1 MKRPTQQNQAVVV
14 SAEDAPRPGTPGTSP
29 CQRYRFPQV
38 RLEARP
44 LGALAADQVR
54 VEMAYAGICG
64 TDLHLVQSD
73 PTSGYVL
80 TSAPALIPRE
90 GRVIGHEGVGRVVAV
105 GAAVSGLRPGDFV
118 AFSSILACM
127 QCEVCRRG
135 AFNQCPQS
143 RLLGMEIDGLFASVA
158 DVPAS
163 LAHDVSSIVRGEAD
177 LRAAACLE
185 PAGVALLACE
195 NARVSPGDTVLVF
208 GGGPIGI
215 FSAML
220 SKRAFGA
227 AHVVLV
233 EPVEARRAVARQ
245 WCDAVYDVEAFFG
258 ADAGDFDVVMEGSG
272 NLANINRVFRR
283 IGPNGRVV
291 LLGRS
296 GAPLEIDSVD
306 HMITNAITVAGSR
319 GHLGGVLSRVIALY
333 RAGLLP
339 LAAVV
344 TEELDSLEALLDTLG
359 NPDGLLQNH
368 CKVLARINRQSI
380 AR

>member
-1 MKRPTQQNQAVVV
+1 MNHSLQQSQAVVV
-14 SAEDAPRPGTPGTSP
+14 RAEDAPRPGSPGISP
-29 CQRYRFPQV
+29 CHRYRFPQV
-38 RLEARP
+38 SLESRP
-44 LGALAADQVR
+44 LGELAADKVR

-73 PTSGYVL
+73 PDTGYVL
-80 TSAPALIPRE
+80 TSAPAAIPRE
-90 GRVIGHEGVGRVVAV
+90 GRVIGHEGVGRVI
-105 GAAVSGLRPGDFV
+105 AAGPAANGLRPGDFV

-127 QCEVCRRG
+127 HCEVCRRG

-143 RLLGMEIDGLFASVA
+143 LLLGMEIDGLFASVV

-163 LAHDVSSIVRGEAD
+163 LAHDVSSIVRSEAD

-195 NARVSPGDTVLVF
+195 NAKVSPGDSVLVF

-220 SKRAFGA
+220 SKRVLGA
-227 AHVVLV
+227 VHVALV
-233 EPVEARRAVARQ
+233 EPMEARRAVARE
-245 WCDAVYDVEAFFG
+245 WCDAVYDVEEFFG
-258 ADAGDFDVVMEGSG
+258 ADAGQFDVVIEGSG
-272 NLANINRVFRR
+272 NLANVNRAFRR

-296 GAPLEIDSVD
+296 GAPLEINSVD
-306 HMITNAITVAGSR
+306 HMITNAITIAGSR
-319 GHLGGVLSRVIALY
+319 GHLGGVLSRAIALY
-333 RAGLLP
+333 QAGLLP
-339 LAAVV
+339 LAAVI
-344 TEELDSLEALLDTLG
+344 TGELDSLEKLLETLR

-368 CKVLARINRQSI
+368 CKVVARVNRQSV
-380 AR
+380 AG